1 AGNGALNY
9 DVEKHL
15 IKVPAMNA
23 HVISI
28 SATGPMRWALGGTEY
43 SRLAYYSDHGKSLVS
58 LGAPGGN
65 AEMAAIE
72 GDFSVCTKVS
82 GTTSFTTSCYV
93 FDQVVSTSRGAA
105 TSISTYA
112 WSQGTSMAA
121 PAAAG
126 VA

>member
-1 AGNGALNY
+1 
-9 DVEKHL
+9 
-15 IKVPAMNA
+15 
-23 HVISI
+23 
-28 SATGPMRWALGGTEY
+28 
-43 SRLAYYSDHGKSLVS
+43 
-58 LGAPGGN
+58 
-65 AEMAAIE
+65 
-72 GDFSVCTKVS
+72 VCTKVS

-126 VA
+126 VAALILQRNGGPMHPSQVLARLQQGATDLGKPGNDAVYGQGWVNAWASVR